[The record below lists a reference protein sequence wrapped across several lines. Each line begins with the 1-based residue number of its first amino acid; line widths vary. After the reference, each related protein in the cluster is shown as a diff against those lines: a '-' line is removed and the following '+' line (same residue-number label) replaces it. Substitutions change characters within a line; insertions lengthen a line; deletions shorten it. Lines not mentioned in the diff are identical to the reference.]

1 MEIKSGLVVYLSGPM
16 SGLPEMN
23 YPAFHAAAKKLR
35 DAGVVVENPAENQPP
50 ECGTWAGYMR
60 MALVQ
65 MLRCEAVVMLPNWQ
79 FSRGARIERQLASDL
94 GIRVLVLDRDFAEV
108 AA

>member
-1 MEIKSGLVVYLSGPM
+1 MKVYLSGPM
-16 SGLPEMN
+16 TGLPDFN

-60 MALVQ
+60 NALVQ
-65 MLRCEAVVMLPNWQ
+65 MLRCEAVVMLPGWES
-79 FSRGARIERQLASDL
+79 SRGASVEWRLAVELGMTVVALDL
-94 GIRVLVLDRDFAEV
+94 ALEM